1 MLYYSLVYSRV
12 QYGTSTWGTATK
24 SRLHE
29 INVRLNNIVRTISCK
44 SKFMHVT
51 ELYKEL
57 QLLKLNEIYQLE
69 LAEFIEQPHH
79 HQLPGIYLF

>member
-12 QYGTSTWGTATK
+12 QYGTSIWETATK

-69 LAEFIEQPHH
+69 LAEFM
-79 HQLPGIYLF
+79 